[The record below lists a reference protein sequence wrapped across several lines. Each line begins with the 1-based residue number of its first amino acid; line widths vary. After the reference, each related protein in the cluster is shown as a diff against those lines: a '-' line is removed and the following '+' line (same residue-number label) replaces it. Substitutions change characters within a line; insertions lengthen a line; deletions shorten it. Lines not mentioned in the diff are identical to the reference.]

1 MKKHVP
7 YSLII
12 IMVLLVTMLLPTAS
26 LAAPSDDQIKVEVC
40 LMDDY
45 GNVLKDYTTKYF
57 QISNGRFVYRK
68 APLVSG
74 YVFATANVLKL
85 ETEKGDT
92 YRVQYFYTLESNEP
106 APLPEPVPMDEMP
119 LKRTPLEERI
129 VWVSWTDSTMKE
141 LRDSKTQSWDFFWE
155 AYDIPAPAKL
165 AGYGFQQLL
174 TGEKTYKGR
183 KVPHFV
189 FVYEKAEASEPT
201 PSLIFDHLIES
212 RTIRTIQAEPSPPE
226 PKPDPNSSG
235 ADTRPMTQ
243 PATRADTRT
252 DAPAEAPGTRPESE
266 APTGTTT
273 TWSDAATGDRD
284 TSSTSDG
291 TTRPGDKTGN
301 GTSAP
306 AQSPGRAAIPLLVG
320 GIILSLGAILYRFL
334 KR

>member
-7 YSLII
+7 YSLI

-26 LAAPSDDQIKVEVC
+26 LAAQSDDQIKVEVC

-85 ETEKGDT
+85 ETEKGHT
-92 YRVQYFYTLESNEP
+92 YRVQYFYTLESQEP
-106 APLPEPVPMDEMP
+106 APLPEPVPMAEMP

-189 FVYEKAEASEPT
+189 FVYEKAEASEPA

-212 RTIRTIQAEPSPPE
+212 RTIRTLQAEPNPPE
-226 PKPDPNSSG
+226 PNSSG
-235 ADTRPMTQ
+235 AATRPMTQ

-252 DAPAEAPGTRPESE
+252 DASAEAPGTRPESE

-273 TWSDAATGDRD
+273 TRSDAATSDRE

-320 GIILSLGAILYRFL
+320 GIILSLGTILYRFL